1 MKLQRSAIAPDT
13 MVAHV
18 AANVHY
24 NTKVIYYNGSLTDGT
39 NFIKQIVYTIS
50 KLYVSPEKT
59 NVSMI
64 QLAIR

>member
-13 MVAHV
+13 IVAHV

-24 NTKVIYYNGSLTDGT
+24 NTKVTYYNGSLTDGT
-39 NFIKQIVYTIS
+39 NFIKRVVYKIS
-50 KLYVSPEKT
+50 NLYVLPEKT
-59 NVSMI
+59 NVSKI

>member
-39 NFIKQIVYTIS
+39 NIKQIVYKIS
-50 KLYVSPEKT
+50 KLYVLPEKT

>member
-24 NTKVIYYNGSLTDGT
+24 NTKVIYYNGSLPDGI
-39 NFIKQIVYTIS
+39 IKQFTYNIQTLDV
-50 KLYVSPEKT
+50 LPEKT
-59 NVSMI
+59 NVSKI

>member
-24 NTKVIYYNGSLTDGT
+24 NIKVIYYNGSLPDGI
-39 NFIKQIVYTIS
+39 IKQLIYNIS
-50 KLYVSPEKT
+50 KLDVLPEKT
-59 NVSMI
+59 NVSKI